1 MLYSLAPFH
10 PFAGPSKCCE
20 GNTCS
25 EKYSQQKA
33 PKTSL
38 GEMTHRM
45 LTPLK
50 KTVKMQL
57 VMKMKDN
64 SLVTNGGYDSYWDF
78 RAELWERLNPQQTY
92 FTFNHKI
99 ASSPPLPKQ
108 TVDGCIHLEQ
118 SLQYKE
124 MC

>member
-78 RAELWERLNPQQTY
+78 
-92 FTFNHKI
+92 
-99 ASSPPLPKQ
+99 PKQ

-118 SLQYKE
+118 SLKYKE